1 MHGFGRIAAEPNEPV
16 FHERWEG
23 RVFALNLLAM
33 AAGLANIDQ
42 SRHAIERLDP
52 VEYLTAGYY
61 GRWLSALE
69 LLIEEAGGID
79 AAFARATPGAADAR
93 REIDAKPGFRVGDA
107 VLARNVHPAGHTR
120 LPRYVRGRRG
130 TVVRVQA
137 AWVFPDAHAHGR
149 GENPQYVYA
158 VRFDGRELWGE
169 SAEPGTAV
177 HVDLFESYL
186 EPAPGTA
193 P

>member
-1 MHGFGRIAAEPNEPV
+1 MHGFGPIAVEPNEPV

-23 RVFALNLLAM
+23 RVFALNLLAGG
-33 AAGLANIDQ
+33 AGLFNIDET
-42 SRHAIERLDP
+42 RHAIERLDP

-69 LLIEEAGGID
+69 RLLEEAGGID
-79 AAFARATPGAADAR
+79 AALARTTPGAIYAR
-93 REIDAKPGFRVGDA
+93 REIAAKPGFRVGDA
-107 VLARNVHPAGHTR
+107 VLARNVHPPGHTR

-130 TVVRVQA
+130 TVVRVQE
-137 AWVFPDAHAHGR
+137 AWVFPDTHAHGR
-149 GENPQYVYA
+149 GEHPQYVYA
-158 VRFDGRELWGE
+158 VRFSGRELWGE
-169 SAEPGTAV
+169 SAEPNTAV

-186 EPAPGTA
+186 ERAPGTA